1 MGAKTFADFCVEN
14 NRRYAEN
21 FDKADAPAP
30 PRRKA
35 AIVACMDARIET
47 GRLLGLSEG
56 DAHVIRNAGGVV
68 TDDVLRSL
76 LISQRLLGTREIVVV
91 QHTECGMLTFRDDE
105 LKDEIEADTGLRPS
119 FALESFPLLEE
130 NVRRS
135 IRRIQACPFIPARDK
150 IRGFVYNVR
159 TGLLE
164 EVL

>member
-21 FDKADAPAP
+21 FDKADAPVP

-35 AIVACMDARIET
+35 AVVACMDARIET

-76 LISQRLLGTREIVVV
+76 LISQRLLGTEEIILV
-91 QHTECGMLTFRDDE
+91 QHTDCGMLTFRDDDV
-105 LKDEIEADTGLRPS
+105 KDQIEAETGLRPP
-119 FALESFPLLEE
+119 FALESFANLEE
-130 NVRRS
+130 NVRQS
-135 IRRIQACPFIPARDK
+135 ISRIQACPFIPVKDK
-150 IRGFVYNVR
+150 IRGFIYNVG

>member
-1 MGAKTFADFCVEN
+1 MGAKTFADFCIEN
-14 NRRYAEN
+14 NRRHAGN
-21 FDKADAPAP
+21 FDKADAPAH
-30 PRRKA
+30 PRYKA
-35 AIVACMDARIET
+35 AVVACMDARIET

-76 LISQRLLGTREIVVV
+76 LISQRLLGTEEIILV
-91 QHTECGMLTFRDDE
+91 QHTECGMLTFRDDD

-119 FALESFPLLEE
+119 FPLESFSHLEE

-135 IRRIQACPFIPARDK
+135 IRRIQACPFIPVRDR